1 MGRAGLPSWPAVSHP
16 SSDGT
21 PPGTADL
28 LGELAR
34 EVDRVADRLRVLAPQ
49 RLVAR
54 ADPYGQSVAAVA
66 RATAQLLADSAAAL
80 EAPARGRRELPQ
92 LPRNAL
98 GDQVA
103 VTGHDLLSVLAE
115 HPDEG
120 VTRSALASLQAL
132 RRVLP

>member
-1 MGRAGLPSWPAVSHP
+1 MSHP
-16 SSDGT
+16 GSDST
-21 PPGTADL
+21 PAGSTDL
-28 LGELAR
+28 QSELAR
-34 EVDRVADRLRVLAPQ
+34 EVDRVADRLRVLAPA
-49 RLVAR
+49 RLARR
-54 ADPYGQSVAAVA
+54 ADPYGRSVAALA
-66 RATAQLLADSAAAL
+66 SATAQLLADWAAAL
-80 EAPARGRRELPQ
+80 EAPAQGRRELPQ
-92 LPRNAL
+92 LPGHSL

>member
-1 MGRAGLPSWPAVSHP
+1 MSHP
-16 SSDGT
+16 GDDRAPAGT
-21 PPGTADL
+21 GDL

-49 RLVAR
+49 RLAAR
-54 ADPYGQSVAAVA
+54 ADPYGRSVAAVA
-66 RATAQLLADSAAAL
+66 FATAQLLADSAAAL
-80 EAPARGRRELPQ
+80 EAPAQGQRALPK
-92 LPRNAL
+92 LPGHAL
-98 GDQVA
+98 GDQLA

>member
-1 MGRAGLPSWPAVSHP
+1 MDHP
-16 SSDGT
+16 GDDSA
-21 PPGTADL
+21 PPGAEL

-49 RLVAR
+49 RLAAT
-54 ADPYGQSVAAVA
+54 ADPYGRSVAAVA
-66 RATAQLLADSAAAL
+66 SATAQLLADAAAAL
-80 EAPARGRRELPQ
+80 EAPGRGRRELPQ
-92 LPRNAL
+92 LPGHAL

-103 VTGHDLLSVLAE
+103 VTGHDLLSALAE